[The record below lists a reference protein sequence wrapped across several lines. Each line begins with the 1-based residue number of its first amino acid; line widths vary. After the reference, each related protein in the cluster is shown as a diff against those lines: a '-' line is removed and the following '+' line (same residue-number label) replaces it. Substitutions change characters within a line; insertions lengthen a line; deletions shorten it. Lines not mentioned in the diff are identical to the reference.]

1 MFKADQYEEL
11 KNLIRKH
18 DYSYYVEDDP
28 TISDLEYDNLFKELL
43 ALENKHPEIT
53 DPDSPSQRVGIK
65 PVSGFET
72 FNHKKQMLSLS
83 NVFSEEDLEDF
94 FKRIEK
100 RMLGINDYSFFCEPK
115 MDGAAVSL
123 IYNNGILEKGITR
136 GDGQIGEDVTSN
148 IKTIKSIPQKL
159 IKNEDIEIPNYLEV
173 RGEIYISKKDFEK
186 LNKIALKKGEKL
198 FANPRNA
205 ASGSLRQLDP
215 RITNTR
221 PLSFVVHGLGD
232 SSDIKFSTLK
242 EFFEIIKLFGLP
254 TSNLND
260 QAKNIRE
267 CIKYYEKVLNTR
279 DDIPFDIDG
288 VVYKINQIEYQEK
301 LGEISRSPRWAIAHK
316 FPAEEATT
324 IIEKINFQV
333 GRTGVLTPVARLKPV
348 RVGGVTVSNC
358 TLHNIDELE
367 RLDPRQEDTVIIR
380 RAGDVI
386 PQIIKVIESKRKKGA
401 KSIEI
406 PSNCPACG
414 SILVQENQSDWEI
427 LDKNKKRLKILSSK
441 IEAENFISKK
451 SDQSLEL
458 NEVKNK
464 AAFIKCS
471 SSFSCPEMIKGN
483 LTHFVSRKAFDIEGL
498 GQEILNTFIKK
509 SYLEDPSDIFLLKNY
524 REELEKLEGFGKK
537 SVSNLIESIEQSRNI
552 DLSRLIFALGIPEVG
567 EATSRNL
574 ANEYRNI
581 DKFVKADFYDL
592 IKVDDLGPKVAT
604 NIINFL
610 QNDFVSDFLKRL
622 LPHLNIK
629 QMRSLSKEDMPLLNK
644 QIVLTGKL
652 IQYSRDEIKE
662 NLIRLGAK
670 VTSSVSKNTDFI
682 IVGENA
688 GSKLKKA
695 NELGIK
701 VLSENDYLILR
712 DEPNKFF

>member
-1 MFKADQYEEL
+1 MFKVDQYEEL

-28 TISDLEYDNLFKELL
+28 TISDLEYDKLFKELL
-43 ALENKHPEIT
+43 ALEKKYPEIT

-65 PVSGFET
+65 PVSGFKT
-72 FNHKKQMLSLS
+72 YNHKKQMLSLS
-83 NVFSEEDLEDF
+83 NVFSQEDLEDF

-123 IYNNGILEKGITR
+123 IYKNGILEKGITR

-159 IKNEDIEIPNYLEV
+159 IKNEDIEIPNYLEI

-186 LNKIALKKGEKL
+186 LNKTASKKGEKL

-215 RITNTR
+215 RVTNKR

-242 EFFEIIKLFGLP
+242 EFFEIIKSFGLP
-254 TSNLND
+254 TSNLNI
-260 QAKNIRE
+260 QAMNIKD
-267 CIKYYEKVLNTR
+267 CLKYYKKVLNAR
-279 DDIPFDIDG
+279 EDIPFDIDG

-367 RLDPRQEDTVIIR
+367 RLDPRQGDTVIIR

-386 PQIIKVIESKRKKGA
+386 PQIVKVIQSKRKKGV
-401 KSIEI
+401 KPIKI

-414 SILVQENQSDWEI
+414 SILVQENQSDWEV
-427 LDKNKKRLKILSSK
+427 LDINKKRLKILSSK

-451 SDQSLEL
+451 NDNGLEI

-509 SYLEDPSDIFLLKNY
+509 SYLKDPSDIFLLKNY
-524 REELEKLEGFGKK
+524 RDELEKLEGFGKK
-537 SVSNLIESIEQSRNI
+537 SVSNLIGSIEQSRNI

-581 DKFVKADFYDL
+581 DKLVKADFYNL

-604 NIINFL
+604 NIINFFH
-610 QNDFVSDFLKRL
+610 NDFVSDFLKRL

-629 QMRSLSKEDMPLLNK
+629 QMKSLSKEDMPLLNK

-652 IQYSRDEIKE
+652 LQFSRDEIKE

-701 VLSENDYLILR
+701 VLSEDDYLILR
-712 DEPNKFF
+712 DEPKKFF

>member
-123 IYNNGILEKGITR
+123 IYKNGILEKGITR

-509 SYLEDPSDIFLLKNY
+509 SYLEDPSDIFLLKNH

-652 IQYSRDEIKE
+652 TQYSRDEIKE

>member
-18 DYSYYVEDDP
+18 DYSYYVEDEP
-28 TISDLEYDNLFKELL
+28 NISDLEYDNLFKELL
-43 ALENKHPEIT
+43 ALENEYPEII

-123 IYNNGILEKGITR
+123 IYKNGILEKGITR

-159 IKNEDIEIPNYLEV
+159 IKNEDIEVPNYLEV

-215 RITNTR
+215 RVTNTR

-242 EFFEIIKLFGLP
+242 EFFEIIKLLGLP

-267 CIKYYEKVLNTR
+267 CLKYYEKVLNTR

-367 RLDPRQEDTVIIR
+367 RLDPRHEDTVIIR

-451 SDQSLEL
+451 SDQSLDL

-483 LTHFVSRKAFDIEGL
+483 LTHFVARKAFDIEGL

-509 SYLEDPSDIFLLKNY
+509 SYLEDPSDIFLLKNH
-524 REELEKLEGFGKK
+524 REELEKIEGFGKK

-610 QNDFVSDFLKRL
+610 QNDYVSDFLKRL

-652 IQYSRDEIKE
+652 TQYSRDEIKE

>member
-1 MFKADQYEEL
+1 MFKVDQYEEL

-28 TISDLEYDNLFKELL
+28 TISDLEYDKLFKELL
-43 ALENKHPEIT
+43 ALEKKYPEIT

-65 PVSGFET
+65 PVSGFKT
-72 FNHKKQMLSLS
+72 YNHKKQMLSLS
-83 NVFSEEDLEDF
+83 NVFSQEDLEDF

-123 IYNNGILEKGITR
+123 IYKNGILEKGITR

-159 IKNEDIEIPNYLEV
+159 IKNEDIEIPNYLEI

-186 LNKIALKKGEKL
+186 LNKTASKKGEKL

-215 RITNTR
+215 RVTNKR

-242 EFFEIIKLFGLP
+242 EFFEIIKSFGLP
-254 TSNLND
+254 TSNLNI
-260 QAKNIRE
+260 QAMNIKD
-267 CIKYYEKVLNTR
+267 CLKYYKKVLNAR
-279 DDIPFDIDG
+279 EDIPFDIDG

-367 RLDPRQEDTVIIR
+367 RLDPRQGDTVIIR

-386 PQIIKVIESKRKKGA
+386 PQIIKVIQSKRKKGV
-401 KSIEI
+401 KPIKI

-414 SILVQENQSDWEI
+414 SILVQENQSDWEV
-427 LDKNKKRLKILSSK
+427 LDINKKRLKILSSK

-451 SDQSLEL
+451 NDNGLEI

-509 SYLEDPSDIFLLKNY
+509 SYLKDPSDIFLLKNY
-524 REELEKLEGFGKK
+524 RDELEKLEGFGKK
-537 SVSNLIESIEQSRNI
+537 SVSNLIGSIEQSRNI

-581 DKFVKADFYDL
+581 DKLVKADFYNL

-604 NIINFL
+604 NIINFFH
-610 QNDFVSDFLKRL
+610 NDFVSDFLKRL

-629 QMRSLSKEDMPLLNK
+629 QMKSLSKEDMPLLNK

-652 IQYSRDEIKE
+652 LQFSRDEIKE

-701 VLSENDYLILR
+701 VLSEDDYLTLR
-712 DEPNKFF
+712 DEPKKFF

>member
-123 IYNNGILEKGITR
+123 IYKNGILEKGITR

-215 RITNTR
+215 RVTNTR

-267 CIKYYEKVLNTR
+267 CLKYYEKVLNTR

-509 SYLEDPSDIFLLKNY
+509 SYLEDPSDIFLLKNH

-652 IQYSRDEIKE
+652 TQYSRDEIKE

>member
-123 IYNNGILEKGITR
+123 IYKNGILEKGITR

-215 RITNTR
+215 RVTNTR

-451 SDQSLEL
+451 SDQNLEL

-509 SYLEDPSDIFLLKNY
+509 SYLEDPSDIFLLKNH

-652 IQYSRDEIKE
+652 TQYSRDEIKE

>member
-43 ALENKHPEIT
+43 ALENKYPEIT

-123 IYNNGILEKGITR
+123 IYKNGILEKGITR

-242 EFFEIIKLFGLP
+242 EFFETIKSFGLP

-260 QAKNIRE
+260 QAKNIKE
-267 CIKYYEKVLNTR
+267 CLKYYGKVLNTR

-509 SYLEDPSDIFLLKNY
+509 SYLEDPSDIFLLKNH

-652 IQYSRDEIKE
+652 TQYSRDEIKE

>member
-1 MFKADQYEEL
+1 MYTAEQYEEL

-28 TISDLEYDNLFKELL
+28 TISDLEYDKLFQDLINLEEKY
-43 ALENKHPEIT
+43 PEIV

-65 PVSGFET
+65 PVSGFKT
-72 FNHKKQMLSLS
+72 YSHKKQMLSLS
-83 NVFSEEDLEDF
+83 NIFSEEDLQDF
-94 FKRIEK
+94 FNRIEK
-100 RMLGINDYSFFCEPK
+100 RMLGIDDYSFFCEPK

-123 IYNNGILEKGITR
+123 IYENGILIRGVTR
-136 GDGQIGEDVTSN
+136 GDGQTGEDVTSN

-159 IKNEDIEIPNYLEV
+159 IHKKNLKIPEYLEV
-173 RGEIYISKKDFEK
+173 RGEIYISKKDFEI
-186 LNKIALKKGEKL
+186 LNKNAAENEEKI

-215 RITNTR
+215 QITNKR
-221 PLSFVVHGLGD
+221 PLSFVVHGLGE
-232 SSDIKFSTLK
+232 SSNNTFSTLE
-242 EFFEIIKLFGLP
+242 EFFDLMKLFGLP
-254 TSNLND
+254 TSNLNRSVN
-260 QAKNIRE
+260 NISQCSE
-267 CIKYYEKVLNTR
+267 YYNEILKSR
-279 DDIPFDIDG
+279 DEIPFDIDG
-288 VVYKINQIEYQEK
+288 VVYKINQIEYQDK

-324 IIEKINFQV
+324 IIDQINFQV

-367 RLDPRQEDTVIIR
+367 RIDPREGDTVIIR

-386 PQIIKVIESKRKKGA
+386 PQIIKVVESKRKKET
-401 KSIEI
+401 KSVEI
-406 PSNCPACG
+406 PSKCPACG
-414 SILVQENQSDWEI
+414 SLLIQENQSDWEI
-427 LDKNKKRLKILSSK
+427 LDAKNKRLKIFSSK
-441 IEAENFISKK
+441 IESENFLLEKN
-451 SDQSLEL
+451 DDSLRL
-458 NEVKNK
+458 NEIKNK

-471 SSFSCPEMIKGN
+471 STFSCPEMIRGN

-509 SYLEDPSDIFLLKNY
+509 SYLKDPSDIFLLQNFRK
-524 REELEKLEGFGKK
+524 ELENLEGFGEK
-537 SVSNLIESIEQSRNI
+537 SVSNLIESINESRNV
-552 DLSRLIFALGIPEVG
+552 DLSRLIYALGIPEVG

-574 ANEYRNI
+574 ANEYRDIN
-581 DKFVKADFYDL
+581 KLMHVDFYDL

-604 NIINFL
+604 NIINFFKNDYI
-610 QNDFVSDFLKRL
+610 NDFLSRL
-622 LPHLNIK
+622 LPHLRIN
-629 QMRSLSKEDMPLLNK
+629 QMELPNKKDMPLLSK

-652 IQYSRDEIKE
+652 TQFSRDEIKE

-682 IVGENA
+682 IAGENA

-701 VLSENDYLILR
+701 VLSEEDYLVLK
-712 DEPNKFF
+712 DEPEKII

>member
-123 IYNNGILEKGITR
+123 IYKNGILEKGITR

-159 IKNEDIEIPNYLEV
+159 IKNEDIEIPSYLEV

-267 CIKYYEKVLNTR
+267 CLKYYEKVLNSR

-509 SYLEDPSDIFLLKNY
+509 SYLEDPSDIFLLKNH

-581 DKFVKADFYDL
+581 DKLVKADFYNL

-604 NIINFL
+604 NIINFFH
-610 QNDFVSDFLKRL
+610 NDFVSDFLKRL

-629 QMRSLSKEDMPLLNK
+629 QMKSLSKEDMPLLNK

-652 IQYSRDEIKE
+652 LQFSRDEIKE

-701 VLSENDYLILR
+701 VLSEDDYLILR
-712 DEPNKFF
+712 DEPKKFF

>member
-1 MFKADQYEEL
+1 MFKVDQYEEL

-43 ALENKHPEIT
+43 ALEKKYPEIT

-65 PVSGFET
+65 PVSGFKT
-72 FNHKKQMLSLS
+72 YNHKKQMLSLS
-83 NVFSEEDLEDF
+83 NVFSQEDLEDF

-123 IYNNGILEKGITR
+123 IYKNGILEKGITR

-509 SYLEDPSDIFLLKNY
+509 SYLEDPSDIFLLKNH

-581 DKFVKADFYDL
+581 DKLVKADFYNL

-604 NIINFL
+604 NIINFFH
-610 QNDFVSDFLKRL
+610 NDFVSDFLKRL

-629 QMRSLSKEDMPLLNK
+629 QMKSLSKEDMPLLNK

-652 IQYSRDEIKE
+652 LQFSRDEIKE

-701 VLSENDYLILR
+701 VLSEDDYLILR
-712 DEPNKFF
+712 DEPKKFF

>member
-1 MFKADQYEEL
+1 MFKVDQYEEL

-28 TISDLEYDNLFKELL
+28 TISDLEYDKLFKELL
-43 ALENKHPEIT
+43 ALEKKYPEIT

-65 PVSGFET
+65 PVSGFKT
-72 FNHKKQMLSLS
+72 YNHKKQMLSLS
-83 NVFSEEDLEDF
+83 NVFSQEDLEDF

-123 IYNNGILEKGITR
+123 IYKNGILEKGITR

-159 IKNEDIEIPNYLEV
+159 IKNEDIEIPNYLEI

-186 LNKIALKKGEKL
+186 LNKTASKKGEKL

-215 RITNTR
+215 RVTNKR

-242 EFFEIIKLFGLP
+242 EFFEIIKSFGLP
-254 TSNLND
+254 TSNLNI
-260 QAKNIRE
+260 QAMNIKD
-267 CIKYYEKVLNTR
+267 CLKYYKKVLNAR
-279 DDIPFDIDG
+279 EDIPFDIDG

-367 RLDPRQEDTVIIR
+367 RLDPRQGDTVIIR

-386 PQIIKVIESKRKKGA
+386 PQIIKVIQSKRKKGV
-401 KSIEI
+401 KPIKI

-414 SILVQENQSDWEI
+414 SILVQENQSDWEV
-427 LDKNKKRLKILSSK
+427 LDINKKRLKILSSK

-451 SDQSLEL
+451 NDNGLEI

-509 SYLEDPSDIFLLKNY
+509 SYLKDPSDIFLLKNY
-524 REELEKLEGFGKK
+524 RDELEKLEGFGKK
-537 SVSNLIESIEQSRNI
+537 SVSNLIGSIEQSRNI

-581 DKFVKADFYDL
+581 DKFVKAEFYDL

-622 LPHLNIK
+622 LPHLKIK
-629 QMRSLSKEDMPLLNK
+629 QMKLLSKEDMPLLNK

-652 IQYSRDEIKE
+652 TQYSRDEIKE

>member
-1 MFKADQYEEL
+1 MFKVDQYEEL

-28 TISDLEYDNLFKELL
+28 TISDLEYDKLFKELL
-43 ALENKHPEIT
+43 ALEKKYPEIT

-65 PVSGFET
+65 PVSGFKT
-72 FNHKKQMLSLS
+72 YNHKKQMLSLS
-83 NVFSEEDLEDF
+83 NVFSQEDLEDF

-123 IYNNGILEKGITR
+123 IYKNGLLEKGITR

-159 IKNEDIEIPNYLEV
+159 IKNEDIEIPNYLEI

-186 LNKIALKKGEKL
+186 LNKTASKKGEKL

-215 RITNTR
+215 RVTNKR

-242 EFFEIIKLFGLP
+242 EFFEIIKSFGLP
-254 TSNLND
+254 TSNLNI
-260 QAKNIRE
+260 QAMNIKD
-267 CIKYYEKVLNTR
+267 CLKYYKKVLNAR
-279 DDIPFDIDG
+279 EDIPFDIDG

-367 RLDPRQEDTVIIR
+367 RLDPRQGDTVIIR

-386 PQIIKVIESKRKKGA
+386 PQIIKVIQSKRKKGE
-401 KSIEI
+401 KPIKI

-414 SILVQENQSDWEI
+414 SILVQENQSDWEV
-427 LDKNKKRLKILSSK
+427 LDINKKRLKILSSK

-451 SDQSLEL
+451 NDNGLEI

-509 SYLEDPSDIFLLKNY
+509 SYLKDPSDIFLLKNY
-524 REELEKLEGFGKK
+524 RDELEKLEGFGKK
-537 SVSNLIESIEQSRNI
+537 SVSNLIGSIEQSRNI

-581 DKFVKADFYDL
+581 DKLVKADFYNL

-604 NIINFL
+604 NIINFFH
-610 QNDFVSDFLKRL
+610 NDFVSDFLKRL

-629 QMRSLSKEDMPLLNK
+629 QMKSLSKEDMPLLNK

-652 IQYSRDEIKE
+652 LQFSRDEIKE

-701 VLSENDYLILR
+701 VLSEDDYLILR
-712 DEPNKFF
+712 DEPKKFF

>member
-123 IYNNGILEKGITR
+123 IYKNGILEKGITR

-509 SYLEDPSDIFLLKNY
+509 SYLEDPSDIFLLKNH

>member
-1 MFKADQYEEL
+1 MLKADQYEEL

-43 ALENKHPEIT
+43 ALENKYPEIT

-123 IYNNGILEKGITR
+123 IYKNGILEKGITR

-215 RITNTR
+215 RVTNTR
-221 PLSFVVHGLGD
+221 PLSFIVHGLGD

-267 CIKYYEKVLNTR
+267 CLKYYEKVLNTR

-509 SYLEDPSDIFLLKNY
+509 SYLEDPSDIFLLKNH

-629 QMRSLSKEDMPLLNK
+629 QMRSLSKEDMPLLNR

-652 IQYSRDEIKE
+652 TQYSRDEIKE

>member
-1 MFKADQYEEL
+1 MFKVDQYEEL

-43 ALENKHPEIT
+43 ALEKKYPEIT

-65 PVSGFET
+65 PVSGFKT
-72 FNHKKQMLSLS
+72 YNHKKQMLSLS
-83 NVFSEEDLEDF
+83 NVFSQEDLEDF

-159 IKNEDIEIPNYLEV
+159 IKNEHIEIPNYLEV

-509 SYLEDPSDIFLLKNY
+509 SYLEDPSDIFLLKNH
-524 REELEKLEGFGKK
+524 REELEKLDGFGKK

-552 DLSRLIFALGIPEVG
+552 HLSRLIFALGIPEVG

-652 IQYSRDEIKE
+652 TQYSRDEIKE